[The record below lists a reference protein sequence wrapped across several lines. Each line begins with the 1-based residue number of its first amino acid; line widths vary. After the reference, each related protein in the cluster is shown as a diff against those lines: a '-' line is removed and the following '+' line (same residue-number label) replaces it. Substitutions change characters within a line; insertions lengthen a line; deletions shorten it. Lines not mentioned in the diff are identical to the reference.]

1 MSFMWRPDTF
11 ETGARSIAGVRPAVA
26 LPDAGERR
34 LRAQVWGALLAAN
47 LVASTA
53 GLWLVGDAIF

>member
-11 ETGARSIAGVRPAVA
+11 RTDARAISVA
-26 LPDAGERR
+26 DSVVADVGERR
-34 LRAQVWGALLAAN
+34 LRAQVWGTLLVAN

-53 GLWLVGDAIF
+53 GLWLVGTAIL

>member
-11 ETGARSIAGVRPAVA
+11 RTDARQIAVTVPAA
-26 LPDAGERR
+26 DAAGERR
-34 LRAQVWGALLAAN
+34 LRAQVWGTLLAAN

-53 GLWLVGDAIF
+53 GLWFVGTAIL